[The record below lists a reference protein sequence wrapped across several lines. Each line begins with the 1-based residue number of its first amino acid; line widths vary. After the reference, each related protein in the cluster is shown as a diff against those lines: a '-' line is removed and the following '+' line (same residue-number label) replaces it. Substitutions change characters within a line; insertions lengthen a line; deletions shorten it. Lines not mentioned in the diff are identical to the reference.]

1 MRITT
6 RLLITSKVTISV
18 LIVLVP
24 ALIWSFVEFK
34 NAKSDYILAC
44 KIRDNIFEHTSLR
57 DQYLLYREERMSAMW
72 DKSKATIVNLLY
84 QANDQFHDKNKL
96 QAVARLNES
105 IEESSAIFHRIVNNT
120 EILKTTNTNRHV
132 YATLHKKLSNQLL
145 LKDYTIRNNTSTLQ
159 ESSAARVDQSY
170 KTLSIIIGFFTTML
184 IFNALLTL
192 SQLGELIRK
201 RLTPLHDGAKTVADG
216 DLDYRI
222 ECDGADEF
230 AELAL
235 SINAMTD
242 KLELEILAHK
252 QMEQAL
258 EEALDRLHKI
268 ASRVPGVVYQYK
280 LRPDGSSCFPFA
292 SEVIRDIFRVSPEEV
307 REDAAKVF
315 AILHPDD
322 YNEIVDSIQKSAQ
335 DLSPW
340 CHEFRVKFDDGA
352 VRWLLGNAL
361 PQRETDGATLW
372 HGFITDITERTQMEK
387 KLRDSDALN
396 VSILNSLTSHI
407 AVLNSEGVIVSINKA
422 WRHFGR
428 ENGLPKSSH
437 SMLGVNYLDICKKA
451 STLPLGDQA
460 NAAYAGIVAVLSG
473 KKSSFHME
481 YPCNLPNQQYW
492 FHMNVLPLH
501 GSRRGVV
508 VSHENI
514 TERKQAQEIIANLN
528 EKLEE
533 KVQKQN
539 KALTRTNL
547 SLMKKVE
554 ELRRSRYQLLERE
567 AKLNSIFNASVEGII
582 TINVSDLIV
591 SANAAVET
599 IFGYRP
605 EELIGC
611 NISKLIQPSPRE
623 MHYSNESL
631 TTQPVG
637 QIKETEGIHKNG
649 CSVPLDMSIAEYPI
663 EEISYF
669 TCIVRD
675 VSLRKH
681 REMQDK
687 EHLDEL
693 AHVTRLGLM
702 GEMASGIAHEINQ
715 PLAAISTYT
724 QVSLSL
730 ISSENLDLAKL
741 AEILYKTQ
749 QQALRAGQIIH
760 RMREFIKSHAP
771 HRSIIDINTLIH
783 NAASLCVA
791 DLKQNNIKLIFEL
804 ENNLPFIYVDQVQLE
819 QVIINLIRNSIDALK
834 NTPEAPEHQITI
846 HSELTADN
854 GIQVRVKD
862 NGTGI
867 NENQQQK
874 ILTPFYTTKPDG
886 MGMGLSISRSLIEA
900 HEGTFYF
907 NSEPGKGTTFYFTLP
922 MQKQSSEPEN
932 SQISGVSSTPDHN

>member
-6 RLLITSKVTISV
+6 RLRITSTVTISA

-34 NAKSDYILAC
+34 NAKSDYALAC
-44 KIRDNIFEHTSLR
+44 KIRDNAFERTSFR
-57 DQYLLYREERMSAMW
+57 DQYFLYHEDRTRALW
-72 DKSKATIVNLLY
+72 DKNKETANNLLR
-84 QANDQFHDKNKL
+84 QANVQFHDKDKL
-96 QAVARLNES
+96 QALERLSRN
-105 IEESSAIFHRIVNNT
+105 IEDSATIFHRIVSSIET
-120 EILKTTNTNRHV
+120 LKVADDNNRHV
-132 YATLHKKLSNQLL
+132 YEELNKRLSSQLL
-145 LKDYTIRNNTSTLQ
+145 LKTDTIRDSVSILQDTS
-159 ESSAARVDQSY
+159 AGRVDQTY
-170 KTLSIIIGFFTTML
+170 KNLSIIIGFFTIIL
-184 IFNALLTL
+184 IFNAILAST
-192 SQLGELIRK
+192 QLAELIRK

-222 ECDGADEF
+222 QCDGADEF

-252 QMEQAL
+252 QIEQAL
-258 EEALDRLHKI
+258 EEALNRLHKI
-268 ASRVPGVVYQYK
+268 ASRVPGVVYQYR
-280 LRPDGSSCFPFA
+280 LHPDGSSCFPFA

-307 REDAAKVF
+307 REDASKVF

-322 YNEIVDSIQKSAQ
+322 YDGIVDSIHKSAR
-335 DLSPW
+335 DLTPW
-340 CHEFRVKFDDGA
+340 CHEFRVKFDDGM
-352 VRWLLGNAL
+352 VRWLLGNSL
-361 PQRETDGATLW
+361 PQRETDGSTLW
-372 HGFITDITERTQMEK
+372 HGFITDITERNQMEK

-422 WRHFGR
+422 WRRFAK

-437 SMLGVNYLDICKKA
+437 SMLGFNYLDICKKA
-451 STLPLGDQA
+451 FNQPFGDEE
-460 NAAYAGIVAVLSG
+460 NAAYTGILTVLSG
-473 KKSSFHME
+473 KKNSFHME

-492 FHMNVLPLH
+492 FHMNVVPLQ

-514 TERKQAQEIIANLN
+514 TERKRAQEIIANLN

-533 KVQKQN
+533 KIHKQN

-582 TINVSDLIV
+582 TIDMSDIIV

-599 IFGYRP
+599 IFGYKP

-611 NISKLIQPSPRE
+611 NINKLMQSSPRE
-623 MHYSNESL
+623 MHYCNESP
-631 TTQPVG
+631 TAQPEG

-649 CSVPLDMSIAEYPI
+649 YSVPLDMSIAEYPI
-663 EEISYF
+663 EKISYF

-681 REMQDK
+681 REQQDK

-724 QVSLSL
+724 QVSLN
-730 ISSENLDLAKL
+730 IINTENLDLARL
-741 AEILYKTQ
+741 CDILYKTQ
-749 QQALRAGQIIH
+749 QQTLRAGQIIH

-771 HRSIIDINTLIH
+771 HRSIININTLIH
-783 NAASLCVA
+783 NAVSLCVA
-791 DLKQNNIKLIFEL
+791 DLKQDNIMLIFEL
-804 ENNLPFIYVDQVQLE
+804 ENNLPSIYVDQVQIE

-834 NTPEAPEHQITI
+834 NSDEALESQITI
-846 HSELTADN
+846 HSQLTADN

-862 NGTGI
+862 NGMGI

-874 ILTPFYTTKPDG
+874 ILTPFYTTKSDG

-907 NSEPGKGTTFYFTLP
+907 NSEPKKGTTFYFTLP
-922 MQKQSSEPEN
+922 IQRE
-932 SQISGVSSTPDHN
+932 SGKR